1 MITGKTLINLGEIVD
16 EIIPYGCIM
25 AGEFDKPWIKK

>member
-1 MITGKTLINLGEIVD
+1 MQDFGLGEVID

-25 AGEFDKPWIKK
+25 AGEFNYNLRSNKK